1 MNVRMMQT
9 ASRFPNSVGL
19 FETTLEL
26 GGKPLYVLVLYLPP
40 DERGRPM
47 HWSRTDSDL
56 PTMLA
61 LYDIAVTDHIAAPAA
76 E

>member
-1 MNVRMMQT
+1 MNVRMMQS

-26 GGKPLYVLVLYLPP
+26 GGAPLYVLVLYLPP
-40 DERGRPM
+40 DSRGRQM
-47 HWSRTDSDL
+47 HWSRTDHNL

-61 LYDIAVTDHIAAPAA
+61 LYDNAVTEHISAPAA